1 MIGAPKRLK
10 TAADYENSH
19 ALALDG
25 QIPADPVRR
34 AWQGLLN
41 PRTHYV
47 FNQTLASESDRTGPE
62 PEYRVL
68 TAQGEN
74 NDEIWEFALEPNPN
88 AEIDRLG
95 ITTSDVEAKLTEL
108 EGL

>member
-25 QIPADPVRR
+25 RIPADPVRR

-41 PRTHYV
+41 TRTHYV
-47 FNQTLASESDRTGPE
+47 FNQVLASEDDRTGPE
-62 PEYRVL
+62 PDYRVL
-68 TAQGEN
+68 TGQGEDG
-74 NDEIWEFALEPNPN
+74 DEVWEFAREPNPH

-95 ITTSDVEAKLTEL
+95 YTASEVEAKLTEL
-108 EGL
+108 EEL

>member
-10 TAADYENSH
+10 TAADHENSH

-25 QIPADPVRR
+25 LIPAEPVRR

-41 PRTHYV
+41 TQNHYV
-47 FNQTLASESDRTGPE
+47 FNQVLASESDRTGPE
-62 PEYRVL
+62 PDYRVL
-68 TAQGEN
+68 TGQGDAG
-74 NDEIWEFALEPNPN
+74 DEVLEFALEPNPN

-95 ITTSDVEAKLTEL
+95 YTTSDVEAKLTEL